1 MINEDL
7 TRISNVFTHICKAT
21 WDNDSDEINIFKNLL
36 WSLDNLTLY
45 EVISKKSCRNIFKG
59 FDEKEVN
66 DDTIIAY
73 PKLIPLLSILEK
85 ILIDN
90 KDVVKWLNEYK
101 DIVIKN
107 TDEKITSVYEPCE
120 DKVKSVML
128 TFLYLNKKTIYGK
141 LFIMPIN

>member
-7 TRISNVFTHICKAT
+7 TRISNVFMHICKAT
-21 WDNDSDEINIFKNLL
+21 WSNESNELTVFKNLL
-36 WSLDNLTLY
+36 ESLDSLTLY
-45 EVISKKSCRNIFKG
+45 EVISKDSCNNVFEG
-59 FDEKEVN
+59 YEEKEVN
-66 DDTIIAY
+66 NDIIIIY
-73 PKLIPLLSILEK
+73 PKLIPVLSILEK
-85 ILIDN
+85 ILKDN
-90 KDVVKWLNEYK
+90 EDVVDWLNEYK

-120 DKVKSVML
+120 DEVKSAML